1 MTLHGTMPA
10 PRSLDLL
17 IAGRDREVGGLYS
30 ARRSSRGDWTVELLD
45 PVADLAALCA
55 HPSLPVVYGISGATG
70 GELVAWSMAS
80 GRAARVRAVDGRF
93 ETACDVVVSPDGRL
107 LIVTDFG
114 PAEGDGAL
122 RVWQLDSEGV
132 PLGGGVLVRMGRNG
146 GAGGEDDSARSRPHQ
161 AVFVDGLVFVPDLGV
176 DVIRRFAVEAAGL
189 AELPAIAVPEG
200 TGPRHL
206 ALLPDAIS
214 ATRFAV
220 SGELGETVL
229 VGAIDDSA
237 QQWAASPS
245 THRVGVARTRSER
258 NFPGDIKADPATAH
272 VYVTNRGH
280 DTLAAVAL
288 QGTPVSIVK
297 EIVLPV
303 QWPQHLLVIDGE
315 LFVAGWDSS
324 NVALAELRE
333 GVPEDF
339 AVAFSCPGA
348 AWIIRNPELRFVY
361 ANSSR

>member
-1 MTLHGTMPA
+1 MTLHGTIPA

-30 ARRSSRGDWTVELLD
+30 ARRSSRGDWAVELLD
-45 PVADLAALCA
+45 RVADLAALCS
-55 HPSLPVVYGISGATG
+55 HPSLPMVYGISGAAG

-80 GRAARVRAVDGRF
+80 GRAERMTTVDGRF
-93 ETACDVVVSPDGRL
+93 DTACDVVVSPDGRL

-114 PAEGDGAL
+114 PPEGNGVL
-122 RVWQLDSEGV
+122 RVWHLDSEGV
-132 PLGGGVLVRMGRNG
+132 PLGGGVLVRMGPSG
-146 GAGGEDDSARSRPHQ
+146 GSGGEGDSARARPHQ
-161 AVFVDGLVFVPDLGV
+161 AVFVDGLVFVPDLGA

-189 AELPAIAVPEG
+189 AELPAIAVPDG

-206 ALLPDAIS
+206 ALLPAPIS
-214 ATRFAV
+214 VTRFAV

-237 QQWAASPS
+237 PQWAASPS
-245 THRVGVARTRSER
+245 TQRVGVARTRSER
-258 NFPGDIKADPATAH
+258 NYPGDIKADPVTAH

-280 DTLAAVAL
+280 DTLAAVSV
-288 QGTPVSIVK
+288 QGTQASIVK

-303 QWPQHLLVIDGE
+303 QWPQHLFVADGE

-324 NVALAELRE
+324 NVALAEVRE
-333 GVPEDF
+333 GVPRDF

-348 AWIIRNPELRFVY
+348 AWIIRNPELKFAYTNQAR
-361 ANSSR
+361 